1 MLTRLDVF
9 SGHRENQD
17 MTKHQN
23 GRVRLTV
30 NYGYDIHSVEV
41 SASTWQQIQ
50 GGDAVTVQGQGFFIE
65 GVESQDVWT
74 FNSPEAGALAVEADD
89 GHQIFIG
96 HMSAASIQK
105 I

>member
-1 MLTRLDVF
+1 
-9 SGHRENQD
+9 

-41 SASTWQQIQ
+41 PASTWLQIQ
-50 GGDAVTVQGQGFFIE
+50 GGEAVTVQGQGFFIE

-74 FNSPEAGALAVEADD
+74 FNSPEAGA
-89 GHQIFIG
+89 
-96 HMSAASIQK
+96 
-105 I
+105 